1 MPSEL
6 SLEQRAQ
13 KRAQREVTRT
23 RFVKE
28 FPATTIAEMNL
39 ARQVEELRELEA
51 LTTCG
56 VIELML
62 ANPNIDSFVKE
73 KEALVVRLEQQLKE
87 RDEEVINWMFGIAK
101 DNIFADGRKAGLEE
115 GANHIENYSAYSGNV
130 EIGKIHANWLHALA
144 NSETEKK

>member
-39 ARQVEELRELEA
+39 ARQVEELREALINLVDTIEDAGGHDENGDVFDIREA
-51 LTTCG
+51 CAILDKT
-56 VIELML
+56 
-62 ANPNIDSFVKE
+62 
-73 KEALVVRLEQQLKE
+73 
-87 RDEEVINWMFGIAK
+87 EV
-101 DNIFADGRKAGLEE
+101 L
-115 GANHIENYSAYSGNV
+115 
-130 EIGKIHANWLHALA
+130 
-144 NSETEKK
+144 